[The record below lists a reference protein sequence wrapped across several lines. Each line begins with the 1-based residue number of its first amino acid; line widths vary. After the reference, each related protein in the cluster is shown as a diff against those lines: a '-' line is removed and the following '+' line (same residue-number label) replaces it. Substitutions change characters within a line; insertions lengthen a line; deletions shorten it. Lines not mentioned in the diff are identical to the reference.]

1 MSRNNAPGQAS
12 VDGRRAV
19 SAHRGCGYRRLIPD
33 PASDVPMHD
42 HRPDHRLAA
51 AECEFVLDHIL
62 TALWHG
68 HLTRETAVYRIMA
81 KLGMS
86 ERDTRAEVDD
96 FLRD

>member
-1 MSRNNAPGQAS
+1 
-12 VDGRRAV
+12 
-19 SAHRGCGYRRLIPD
+19 
-33 PASDVPMHD
+33 MHD

-51 AECEFVLDHIL
+51 AECEFVLDQIL
-62 TALWHG
+62 TDLWTG
-68 HLTRETAVYRIMA
+68 KLTRETAVYRIMA